1 MLSLFQINVVA
12 NQGSTGKIA
21 EQIGVLAKIKG
32 WESSLAYGR
41 GNPKSELELFRI
53 SNRID
58 VMMHALQT
66 RLFDRHGLAS
76 ISTTKKLIKR
86 IEAIKPN
93 IIHLHNIHGYY
104 LNYELLFEF
113 LAFYNKP
120 VVWTLHDCWPFT
132 GHCAFFDYPKCDKW
146 KTHCDNCPAK
156 RAYPSSLFLDR
167 SKKNF
172 DDKRKSFLKPKKLIL
187 VPVSEWLN
195 GLLKESFLAD
205 VPSTVIHN
213 GIDLRVF
220 SENKLQEIDRESF
233 HIISVANNWSEPRK
247 GLKDILA
254 LREILPPEY
263 KITVVGVK
271 DDEKK
276 RLPPGVLGITN
287 ISNQKELALLYASSD
302 VFILPTYEDNYPTV
316 ILESLASG
324 TPVITYNTGGCSEA
338 INEQVGFSVPKG
350 DIRALASAIKSIKE
364 NPISKDRC
372 REWAIERFDN
382 MKCFEAY
389 FELYNSLLVN
399 EI

>member
-32 WESSLAYGR
+32 WRSSLAYGR
-41 GNPKSELELFRI
+41 GNSKSDLELFRV
-53 SNRID
+53 SSRVD

-66 RLFDRHGLAS
+66 RLFDKHGLAS

-86 IEAIKPN
+86 IGTVKPD

-120 VVWTLHDCWPFT
+120 VVWTLHDCWSFT

-146 KTHCDNCPAK
+146 RTHCEKCPAK

-167 SKKNF
+167 SKNNC
-172 DDKRKSFLKPKKLIL
+172 DDKRESFLKPEKLVL

-213 GIDLRVF
+213 GIDLSVF
-220 SENKLQEIDRESF
+220 SENKPQEVDRHSF
-233 HIISVANNWSEPRK
+233 HVISVANNWYEPRK

-254 LREILPPEY
+254 LREILPAEY
-263 KITVVGVK
+263 QISVVGI
-271 DDEKK
+271 DDAEKK
-276 RLPPGVLGITN
+276 RLPPGILGIKK
-287 ISNQKELALLYASSD
+287 ISNQKELASLYASSD

-338 INEQVGFSVPKG
+338 INEQVGIVVPKG
-350 DIRALASAIKSIKE
+350 DIRALASAIISIKE
-364 NPISKDRC
+364 NPLSRDKC
-372 REWAIERFDN
+372 KKWAEERFDN
-382 MKCFEAY
+382 EKCFNAY